1 MNVYKVLTL
10 RTLEAVVRGEPAYWR
25 LSDPLR
31 WPGGIR
37 GSLLAVLD
45 PAYLQA
51 RLAQVQHWCPLDSGG
66 VRLGFQ
72 HGPDG
77 VAPDELLLGA
87 DSLAELLQLAS
98 DGPTNR
104 AVRAGRP
111 LWTARAEPLA
121 AAPVLEA
128 FRGRPTEQRE
138 WTYEVFVGQSPP
150 PTMAEVVRIY
160 CPAPAAA
167 RIRELM
173 NWDSDDRI
181 RTYNPRWTLDHLAAE
196 GVTADTE
203 TDTAAAPADLAAQS
217 TPSASTVSWPGIRCV
232 GAFEWSGADYWP
244 SHVAPILVE
253 VDADGRWRRWRY
265 EVRPGTGVHL
275 LGPVGGFTAPE
286 AASFR
291 AGGYLTCAPQRF
303 GPRSQLL
310 ALPGPRL
317 LVCERRR
324 STVRVLL
331 RAAVAHRRERLV
343 FLRCL
348 RGISNAL
355 TRS

>member
-1 MNVYKVLTL
+1 VNVYKVLTL
-10 RTLEAVVRGEPAYWR
+10 RTLEAVVRGEPSYWR

-45 PAYLQA
+45 PAYLQE
-51 RLAQVQHWCPLDSGG
+51 RLSQVRHWCPLDSGG

-72 HGPDG
+72 QGPDG

-87 DSLAELLQLAS
+87 DSLAQLLQLAS
-98 DGPTNR
+98 DGPVDR

-111 LWTARAEPLA
+111 LWTAHAEPLA

-138 WTYEVFVGQSPP
+138 WTYEVFLGQSPP
-150 PTMAEVVRIY
+150 PTAAEVVRIY

-167 RIRELM
+167 RVRELM
-173 NWDSDDRI
+173 NWDRDDRI
-181 RTYNPRWTLDHLAAE
+181 RTYNPRWTLDRLAADAVE
-196 GVTADTE
+196 GVAADTV
-203 TDTAAAPADLAAQS
+203 DMDAGLALA
-217 TPSASTVSWPGIRCV
+217 TTVPWPGIRCV
-232 GAFEWSGADYWP
+232 GGFEWSGADYWP

-265 EVRPGTGVHL
+265 EVLPRTGVRL
-275 LGPVGGFTAPE
+275 LGPVGDFTAPE

-291 AGGYLTCAPQRF
+291 AGGYLTCPPQRF

-310 ALPGPRL
+310 AMHGPRL

-331 RAAVAHRRERLV
+331 REAVAHRHDRRVL
-343 FLRCL
+343 LRCL
-348 RGISNAL
+348 RGIGNAL
-355 TRS
+355 TRG

>member
-10 RTLEAVVRGEPAYWR
+10 RTLEAVARGEPAYWR

-45 PAYLQA
+45 PSYLAA
-51 RLAQVQHWCPLDSGG
+51 RLDQVQHWCPLDSGG

-77 VAPDELLLGA
+77 VAVDDLLLGP
-87 DSLAELLQLAS
+87 DSLAQLLRLDG
-98 DGPTNR
+98 DGPTDR
-104 AVRAGRP
+104 AVREGRP
-111 LWTARAEPLA
+111 LWTARAEPLT

-138 WTYEVFVGQSPP
+138 WTYEVFLGQSPP
-150 PTMAEVVRIY
+150 PTAAEVVRIY
-160 CPAPAAA
+160 CPAPAVE
-167 RIRELM
+167 RVRELM
-173 NWDSDDRI
+173 KWDSDDRI
-181 RTYNPRWTLDHLAAE
+181 ATYNPRWTLDRLAAD
-196 GVTADTE
+196 GMTAD
-203 TDTAAAPADLAAQS
+203 AAADSGAGPDSADAA
-217 TPSASTVSWPGIRCV
+217 PSPTTVPWSDIHCV

-253 VDADGRWRRWRY
+253 VGADGHWRRWRY
-265 EVRPGTGVHL
+265 EVLPATGIRL

-286 AASFR
+286 ASSFH
-291 AGGYLTCAPQRF
+291 AGGYLTCPPQRF
-303 GPRSQLL
+303 GPRSQLV
-310 ALPGPRL
+310 ATHGPRL

-331 RAAVAHRRERLV
+331 REAVAHRRERLV
-343 FLRCL
+343 LLRCL
-348 RGISNAL
+348 RGIGNAL
-355 TRS
+355 TKG